1 MKTRKNRIS
10 VYEDFCQEMNLF
22 IENQPFPDWIF
33 DYREHRLSKNIV
45 ETDKILPQTQIRESK
60 FQDSLSHKYIRE
72 MEIRRHLYPKT
83 QNRGDGDD
91 ISASRRMAYRAGE
104 ILRGNVQS
112 I

>member
-10 VYEDFCQEMNLF
+10 VHEDFCQEMDLF
-22 IENQPFPDWIF
+22 SDNQPFF
-33 DYREHRLSKNIV
+33 RLDIWLSWASFEQNIV
-45 ETDKILPQTQIRESK
+45 ETDKNLPQTQIRESK

-91 ISASRRMAYRAGE
+91 ISASRRMAYER
-104 ILRGNVQS
+104 
-112 I
+112 